1 MWLGCL
7 KAGVRLQA
15 GKGGGESSKRDM
27 AIRLIRAGLTQPE
40 PGRMKP

>member
-1 MWLGCL
+1 MWLGCP

-15 GKGGGESSKRDM
+15 GKGGGGSSRQDM
-27 AIRLIRAGLTQPE
+27 AIRPGAGLIQPE

>member
-15 GKGGGESSKRDM
+15 EKGGGGSGKRDM
-27 AIRLIRAGLTQPE
+27 AIRPGAGLIQPE
-40 PGRMKP
+40 PCRMKP

>member
-1 MWLGCL
+1 MGLGCP

-15 GKGGGESSKRDM
+15 EKGGGGSSRRDM
-27 AIRLIRAGLTQPE
+27 AIRPGAGLIQPE